1 MPGVSRLG
9 EMAERVTAAGVPVDL
24 QTRGTPRPLTPGI
37 ELCAYRVVQEALT
50 NVLKHARPA
59 NATVVVSYDPR
70 ELTIT
75 VTDDGRPH
83 RSLPDNVPPS
93 SGHGLIGMRERARL
107 YGGTLDVGRRAEGGF
122 RVRLVLPA

>member
-1 MPGVSRLG
+1 MRSF
-9 EMAERVTAAGVPVDL
+9 E
-24 QTRGTPRPLTPGI
+24 
-37 ELCAYRVVQEALT
+37 EALT
-50 NVLKHARPA
+50 DVLKHARPA
-59 NATVVVSYDPR
+59 KAEVIVSYGPR